1 MIWENR
7 VQLKLN
13 EYANCML
20 NVWNEVNTLHVNA
33 DVEVNELLHIM
44 LGMEI
49 MAAFYVKELF
59 SESSSRAN
67 ATKGFVS
74 YS

>member
-1 MIWENR
+1 MYIWENR
-7 VQLKLN
+7 VQLNLN

-44 LGMEI
+44 LWTFQI
-49 MAAFYVKELF
+49 SKVKLREP
-59 SESSSRAN
+59 AKI
-67 ATKGFVS
+67 TM
-74 YS
+74 

>member
-44 LGMEI
+44 LRTFQI
-49 MAAFYVKELF
+49 SKVKLKKP
-59 SESSSRAN
+59 AKI
-67 ATKGFVS
+67 TM
-74 YS
+74 

>member
-1 MIWENR
+1 MVI
-7 VQLKLN
+7 
-13 EYANCML
+13 
-20 NVWNEVNTLHVNA
+20 
-33 DVEVNELLHIM
+33 
-44 LGMEI
+44 GMEI